1 VPQEGEG
8 VWADFFGRTAYTMT
22 LPAKMAQLGDAVILI
37 VYAER
42 LPGGK
47 GYVVR
52 FVPFEGS
59 LEGDSAAQARAINA
73 EMEKLIAR
81 CPAQYYWSYNRYKVP
96 TGVAGPGAAAQEA
109 SA

>member
-1 VPQEGEG
+1 
-8 VWADFFGRTAYTMT
+8 
-22 LPAKMAQLGDAVILI
+22 MAQLGDAVVVI

-47 GYVVR
+47 GYTVR

-59 LEGDSAAQARAINA
+59 LDGDTAAQARAINA
-73 EMEKLIAR
+73 AMEKLIAR

-96 TGVAGPGAAAQEA
+96 AGVAAPVQQEA
-109 SA
+109 A